1 MRSDRRRRRR
11 RRYDDVDIIR
21 NRKEKEAI
29 GSKKALKLAG
39 KM

>member
-1 MRSDRRRRRR
+1 MRSDSRRRR

-21 NRKEKEAI
+21 NRKEAI
-29 GSKKALKLAG
+29 GSKMALKLAG